1 MFSKK
6 EKSSVSGGSR
16 TLTIIGEGVIISGN
30 LYSPGITRIDG
41 IVTGEII
48 AEKELIIGKEGKVEA
63 RIKTKNATIAGS
75 FKGNIVAS
83 GEVEIT
89 STGKFVGHL
98 IQKDALLTI
107 EKGGV
112 FRGESVISEDQKVFE
127 IKPQEEKISQ
137 LPDHESLAH
146 NQQKTFEK
154 ISGTELKSNLLR

>member
-6 EKSSVSGGSR
+6 EKSTVSAGSR
-16 TLTIIGEGVIISGN
+16 TLTIIGEGVTINGN

-41 IVTGEII
+41 KVTGEII

-63 RIKTKNATIAGS
+63 VIKTKDAVIAGN
-75 FKGNIVAS
+75 FKGNIIAS

-89 STGKFVGHL
+89 STGKFTGHL

-112 FRGESVISEDQKVFE
+112 FRGESIISEDQKVFE
-127 IKPQEEKISQ
+127 INPPEERTSQ
-137 LPDHESLAH
+137 LPEHENLANNQ

-154 ISGTELKSNLLR
+154 